1 MEIRKASRD
10 DLAAIMEIYHHAQDM
25 MIATGNASQWGHSYP
40 TEDIIKVDI
49 DSGCCH
55 VICENDEV
63 HAVFAI
69 ITDGE
74 PDYDVIE
81 NGSWLN
87 DNPYIAIHRVAS
99 DGKMHGIVTKI
110 MDHCKGLSSDIRIDT
125 HHDNKIMQG
134 QIERNGFVKC
144 GVIYVR
150 DGSPRIAY
158 HWNVGR

>member
-10 DLAAIMEIYHHAQDM
+10 DLVAIMEIYHHAQDM

-69 ITDGE
+69 ITGGE

-81 NGSWLN
+81 KGSWLN

-99 DGKMHGIVTKI
+99 DEKMHGIVTKI
-110 MDHCKGLSSDIRIDT
+110 MDYCKGLSSDIRIDT

-158 HWNVGR
+158 HWNVGT